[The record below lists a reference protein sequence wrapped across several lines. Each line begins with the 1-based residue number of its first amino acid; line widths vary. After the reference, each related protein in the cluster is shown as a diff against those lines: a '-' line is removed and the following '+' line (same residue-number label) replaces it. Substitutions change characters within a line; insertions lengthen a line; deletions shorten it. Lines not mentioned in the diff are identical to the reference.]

1 MKETTASKGSKID
14 ELFKA
19 GAHFGFLKSRR
30 HPSSKPFLFGV
41 KNNVDIFDLEKTEL
55 ELNKVL
61 AFIEEQ
67 GREGNL
73 MLFVGGKSEARASVE
88 NAGSTLNMP
97 FVAGRWIGGTLTNF
111 SEIKKRVAKLE
122 QLQTEKE
129 KGELAKYTKKER
141 LLIDRDIAKLTIFFS
156 GLSLMKALPK
166 LVIVVDPKKE
176 SIAVLEAKK
185 MKIPVVAIAGADC
198 NLYDVDYA
206 IPANDA
212 SQKSISYI
220 LGEIVEAYKKG
231 KANPKKEEVK
241 PVEEVGKKKE
251 VGE

>member
-1 MKETTASKGSKID
+1 MKITPPQEGSKID

-30 HPSSKPFLFGV
+30 HPSAKPFLFGV
-41 KNNVDIFDLEKTEL
+41 KNRVDIYDLEKTEV
-55 ELNKVL
+55 ELNRVL
-61 AFIEEQ
+61 SIV
-67 GREGNL
+67 EGFGKENG
-73 MLFVGGKSEARASVE
+73 MVIFVGGKSEARNAVE
-88 NAGSTLNMP
+88 KAANELMMP
-97 FVAGRWIGGTLTNF
+97 FVSGRWIGGTLTNF
-111 SEIKKRVAKLE
+111 PEIKKRVARLE
-122 QLQTEKE
+122 QLQGEKE
-129 KGELAKYTKKER
+129 RGELAKYTKKER

-156 GLSLMKALPK
+156 GISLMKSLPK
-166 LVIVVDPKKE
+166 LVVVVDPKKE
-176 SIAVLEAKK
+176 HIAVSEAKK

-220 LGEIVEAYKKG
+220 MEQIVAAYKTG
-231 KANPKKEEVK
+231 QANAKKEE
-241 PVEEVGKKKE
+241 KKE